1 MHLLFEEDGSFKAGT
16 VLSGTDNAFQ
26 VELPSGKRTKVKA
39 SHVVLRFEQPPPGQ
53 LIKDAQAGAEDID
66 LDFLWECAPQDEF
79 GFEELAREYH
89 GAAASPVQAASVL
102 LRLHGAPVYFHRKG
116 RGRFR
121 PAPAEILRQAL
132 AAVERKR
139 QQELARQQLVDELK
153 AGRLPA
159 AIAAAGVHL
168 LARPDKQSIE
178 YKAVEQAAAE
188 LQVNMLALLLARGAI
203 ASPYRWHLGQFLAT
217 TFPRGTGF
225 AADLP
230 APALPP
236 DLPVAD
242 VAAFSIDDSATT
254 EIDDAFSVVPQAQ
267 GWRVGIHIAAPAV
280 AIVRGDVLDAVARAR
295 MSTVYAPGL
304 KFTMLPAAWVDAFSL
319 NEGRAVPVVSLY
331 VDIDGQFDITGTRTE
346 VETVHIAAN
355 LRHDRLGEVV
365 TADAMETGQVD
376 APFGAELAL
385 LWRFARALLARRE
398 AVRGR
403 PEPLGRV
410 DYGFEL
416 DFAGAEPDERAH
428 VNIKPR
434 PRGAPLDLI
443 VAELMILANSHWGGW
458 LKQRRVA
465 GVYRSQRRVM
475 GVSRVKM
482 STTPGPHEGI
492 GVDHYAWSSSPLR
505 RYVDLVNQRQIVA
518 AARGQEPPHA
528 AGDADLFAIVS
539 GFDAAY
545 THYAEFQERLE
556 RYWCL
561 RWLRQEGV
569 RRIGATVVKG
579 DLLRFDGLPLLS
591 RVPGLPELPRGQ
603 RLEIDLLG
611 LDEVSLSIE
620 ARLHQL
626 LDQQADDSEEEAE
639 DDSAEAAA
647 GAAAQGLE
655 PAIAPEGET
664 ASPQSAA
671 TAGGA
676 AHDPSNPQ
684 PD

>member
-1 MHLLFEEDGSFKAGT
+1 
-16 VLSGTDNAFQ
+16 
-26 VELPSGKRTKVKA
+26 
-39 SHVVLRFEQPPPGQ
+39 
-53 LIKDAQAGAEDID
+53 
-66 LDFLWECAPQDEF
+66 
-79 GFEELAREYH
+79 
-89 GAAASPVQAASVL
+89 
-102 LRLHGAPVYFHRKG
+102 
-116 RGRFR
+116 
-121 PAPAEILRQAL
+121 
-132 AAVERKR
+132 
-139 QQELARQQLVDELK
+139 
-153 AGRLPA
+153 
-159 AIAAAGVHL
+159 
-168 LARPDKQSIE
+168 
-178 YKAVEQAAAE
+178 
-188 LQVNMLALLLARGAI
+188 
-203 ASPYRWHLGQFLAT
+203 
-217 TFPRGTGF
+217 
-225 AADLP
+225 
-230 APALPP
+230 
-236 DLPVAD
+236 
-242 VAAFSIDDSATT
+242 
-254 EIDDAFSVVPQAQ
+254 VPQAQ

-280 AIVRGDVLDAVARAR
+280 AIVRGDALDAVARAR

-304 KFTMLPAAWVDAFSL
+304 KFTMLPAAWIDAFSL
-319 NEGRAVPVVSLY
+319 NEGCTVPVVSLY
-331 VDIDGQFDITGTRTE
+331 VDIDGQFDVTGTRTE
-346 VETVHIAAN
+346 VEAVRIAAN
-355 LRHDRLGEVV
+355 LRHDRLDEVV
-365 TADAMETGQVD
+365 TPAAMEAGRVD
-376 APFGAELAL
+376 APFGSELVL
-385 LWRFARALLARRE
+385 LWRLARALLARRE

-403 PEPLGRV
+403 PEPIGRV

-416 DFAGAEPDERAH
+416 DFAGAEPDEHAH
-428 VNIKPR
+428 VSIKPR
-434 PRGAPLDLI
+434 RRGAPLDLI

-603 RLEIDLLG
+603 RLEVDLLA

-626 LDQQADDSEEEAE
+626 LDRQADVGEEEAE
-639 DDSAEAAA
+639 DDAAEAVA
-647 GAAAQGLE
+647 GAAAQGLA